1 MYHGRS
7 GYLSVAKTGQANS
20 FEAIQKAWQA
30 KTETA
35 GSLSVEFMIEDPGPY
50 LPGRDF
56 DLGDVVGVRCW
67 GVIWAA
73 YVSELTWTSEPG
85 RPVGWKV
92 TLGNFSALMDP
103 EALLAVN
110 AGTVRAIIGRLATLV
125 QS

>member
-1 MYHGRS
+1 MKFIMPRNRTIASTCG
-7 GYLSVAKTGQANS
+7 
-20 FEAIQKAWQA
+20 
-30 KTETA
+30 
-35 GSLSVEFMIEDPGPY
+35 LSVEFTVDDSHPYRPGI
-50 LPGRDF
+50 DF
-56 DLGDVVGVRCW
+56 DLGDTVGVRAW

-92 TLGNFSALMDP
+92 TLGNFSALLDP
-103 EALLAVN
+103 EALLAAN